1 LEINSNVCRKELKNF
16 IKFLILF
23 ILTGNL
29 NAGYKIYDTRCKIQ
43 DTGYWMLV
51 LSQAYHYADCFV
63 VPPRNDATEN
73 RHCERSEAIC
83 IIINYDRLFK
93 INYPINP

>member
-29 NAGYKIYDTRCKIQ
+29 NAGCKVLDARYK
-43 DTGYWMLV
+43 MLV
-51 LSQAYHYADCFV
+51 V
-63 VPPRNDATEN
+63 IT
-73 RHCERSEAIC
+73 
-83 IIINYDRLFK
+83 
-93 INYPINP
+93 